1 MVLRLW
7 LLCCVAAETSR
18 IVHSIRFP
26 SQRPMVFDGF
36 RRSFDD
42 LLSRATRPEE
52 RRAVVARM
60 KDTLVQA
67 KVGLEDMRDGLEKA
81 RRRLA
86 QEERELDTVRRRK
99 TLAEGIQD
107 QQTVHIA
114 LKYEQMHA
122 ERVNVLRQK
131 VAAQEAEIALAQRD
145 VESMSVELKAALA
158 GTGAHASAPALD
170 PSTEGEDEADQAS
183 QLRDEINS
191 LGRARANAEREAD
204 AARRLDELKRR
215 MGK

>member
-1 MVLRLW
+1 VLRPW
-7 LLCCVAAETSR
+7 RVGCVAAETSR

-42 LLSRATRPEE
+42 LLSRATHPEE

-67 KVGLEDMRDGLEKA
+67 KVGLEDMRDGVEKA

-99 TLAEGIQD
+99 TLAEGIKD
-107 QQTVHIA
+107 QQTVDIA
-114 LKYEQMHA
+114 VKYEQMHA
-122 ERVNVLRQK
+122 ERVEVLRQK
-131 VAAQEAEIALAQRD
+131 VAAQEAEVVLAERD
-145 VESMSVELKAALA
+145 IESMSAELKATLA
-158 GTGAHASAPALD
+158 GTGAQASAPALD
-170 PSTEGEDEADQAS
+170 PSAEGADEVEHAS